1 MSRKGIPNGKAM
13 AYITIQ
19 LVRWFGKSETQG
31 SSTINPYPPAIL
43 LEIIKSEGKL
53 WVSTGTKPV
62 RVVIFWRVIDYV
74 NLSLS
79 TNLSFYLMNGDKSFF
94 TV

>member
-62 RVVIFWRVIDYV
+62 RVVIFWRVIHYV
-74 NLSLS
+74 FFFN
-79 TNLSFYLMNGDKSFF
+79 KSNPLCKFILEY
-94 TV
+94 